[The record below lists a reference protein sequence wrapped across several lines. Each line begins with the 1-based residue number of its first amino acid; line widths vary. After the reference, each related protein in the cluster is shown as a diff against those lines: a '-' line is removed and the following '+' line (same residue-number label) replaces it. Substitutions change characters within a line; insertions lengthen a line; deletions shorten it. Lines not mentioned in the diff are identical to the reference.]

1 MHKICVKAVGLL
13 DEVVC
18 VEIEECVSVGDLI
31 MKIFSMKDIKASLE
45 AMIVSDGFK
54 TLELSE
60 NACSYKE
67 LVIYRVFRGG

>member
-1 MHKICVKAVGLL
+1 MYKICVKAVGLL

-31 MKIFSMKDIKASLE
+31 MKIFSTKEIKVSLE
-45 AMIVSDGFK
+45 AVIVSDGLR

-60 NACSYKE
+60 NACFFKE
-67 LVIYRVFRGG
+67 LVIYRVLRGG

>member
-1 MHKICVKAVGLL
+1 MHKICVRAVGLL

-18 VEIEECVSVGDLI
+18 VEMEECVSVGDLI

-45 AMIVSDGFK
+45 AVIVSDGSK

-60 NACSYKE
+60 NACSYEE